1 MFIQNQ
7 DFNALVSE
15 LVRYTTFMLQ
25 NHGFFLPLGASVR
38 AGEVQISAPDAEQQ
52 HRTGQE
58 WLEDLR
64 EGLRRQTADAN
75 CAAVAYCVDVRLTD
89 TRNGEVSD
97 AVQVVLEHRSGEALD
112 AIFPYKKTADGYRF
126 TQPMLRM
133 GAPLL
138 FAQTC
143 RSYVN

>member
-7 DFNALVSE
+7 DFNALVAE

-25 NHGFFLPLGASVR
+25 NYGGFLPLGASVS
-38 AGEVQISAPDAEQQ
+38 AGEVQISAPAADQQ
-52 HRTGQE
+52 HSTGLA

-64 EGLRRQTADAN
+64 EGLRRQTADAH
-75 CAAVAYCVDVRLTD
+75 CAAVAYCVDVKLTD
-89 TRNGEVSD
+89 TRNGEVSE

-112 AIFPYKKTADGYRF
+112 AIFPYKKTADGYQF
-126 TQPMLRM
+126 TQPMLRI
-133 GAPLL
+133 GAPVL

-143 RSYVN
+143 RSSVN